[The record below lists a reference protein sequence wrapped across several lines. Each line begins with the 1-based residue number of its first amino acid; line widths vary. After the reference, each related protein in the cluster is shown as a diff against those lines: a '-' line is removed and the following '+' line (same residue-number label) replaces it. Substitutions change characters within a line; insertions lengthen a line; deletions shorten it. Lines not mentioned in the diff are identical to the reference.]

1 MKSKFRVW
9 LIALLG
15 MFVFGVAEVYASGS
29 AYSRARA
36 YLRSDAPSGS
46 GKVYVGQAA
55 TSSPSYNTSS
65 SSEKQGEKTTTT
77 YHFYAQAATGYK
89 FTGWYSKNANDEY
102 VAASNSTVSGTTY
115 TYTDAHYVVNVT
127 SGSNPSSGT
136 SYTDKDLYAGF
147 IKVVQ
152 MSFIRPED
160 GSFTITHN
168 GAAVADYASFTVDG
182 KVVLTATPDAGYK
195 LRGWYTTT
203 DGGVTKNYFA
213 FAEEIEPSLTSNV
226 TIGAEFVLDDGKAD
240 FWVKGTTTTYNDLN
254 AANTAAAATSAK
266 TIVLVNSGTLPAGTY
281 TISSGVTLLIPY
293 GSDYSKT
300 DQPNIV
306 HVTGIG
312 SAPALSVYKKLS
324 LAAGATI
331 NCSGKI
337 CVGGQMMSINGGNPT
352 SVVRGRAGVL
362 DLSRG
367 GLINLNSGSV
377 LYAWGFVQGQDIDQG
392 NNTSGMG
399 TIDAKSGSTVWE
411 VFQCGEWRG
420 GTASS
425 TIYSNRS
432 SWKFFPFQ
440 SYTVQNIEAPITY
453 RAGATGKCKWT
464 IFGDGKIYTVDFTL
478 IGSSNALFNMGSGAT
493 LNKRYDATTDRIC
506 YELNGT
512 NAVNALSL
520 SAMGETINSSE
531 YRLPIPA
538 NMQITVTGGT
548 TSISNQMVL
557 HAGAYVD
564 IRSGATLNINTNV
577 YIFDQTD
584 WDTYCMYKYYYRSYK
599 SLTKHFDRG
608 EGTSKA
614 TLEDATVIVDGNL
627 TFGGSGRLYATTN
640 GANIRGNNG
649 GRITFGTLPTQAT
662 IVMCKEL
669 KDNVSVSVSSANMHN
684 IDNSYT
690 KAIASTTFHNVN
702 GRWFAAADKDP
713 KADHTYK
720 FTYIKSGAVYGTGGT
735 NATVSTIY
743 RSGWIDVKADVCDNW
758 WDGLNDTYLYN
769 YTFNNAWHQYE
780 QTPTVIGE
788 GDEAATIY
796 SGTDGKLYAKSE
808 CTWEEYSG
816 ADENCLQTIGGVK
829 KAFVNGAF
837 VALIKNTE
845 DEAYHNSSN
854 ATEYYICFKDICE
867 WHAATKV
874 AGANKAYTVTATSQ
888 KYIWYNGAWMAA
900 TQESPYFYTR
910 SESGEKTY
918 YEYVG
923 SEWTEANVVAEST
936 RNGAMTRYFNLPD
949 AFTDAND
956 NTKPG
961 ESTTIKIMKNVTI
974 TSALTYRPVDAKGG
988 TCTIDLN
995 GFTLSGSIDNMITIN
1010 HDKAVLVVLDQS
1022 PEETGKI
1029 SISYSANNT
1038 RRRAVYVQNGRLM
1051 LNSGT
1056 IQATNS
1062 QAYVDAIY
1070 VNANELCDING
1081 GQVKATATS
1090 GAYGIH
1096 TAGGT
1101 ARCTIKGGTVTATSP
1116 ASKGVYSEG
1125 GEIRMS
1131 AGTVNAT
1138 TTGTEAM
1145 GLATTNTATSLI
1157 TLTGGTINATAASTA
1172 VGVQVGASGGTNG
1185 TATISGGTVSAKT
1198 TGATARALRSYATTT
1213 VNGGTFIATAATSDA
1228 RGITVGS
1235 GVMRINAGVLVNDTA
1250 NTQAYAVYTAGG
1262 KTWVNGGQFRS
1273 ATKNT
1278 TSAYGFYANAGTDTI
1293 NGGDFF
1299 VTSKTT
1305 DAYGIFVPS
1314 TTPTVRLNGGKF
1326 MVKTSN
1332 GSAAGAI
1339 NNTAA
1344 STNLV
1349 LAAGYFNVAPAGSY
1363 VLAGKEVKDL
1373 DATVEASLIS
1383 AGYTKKIAGT
1393 EYTVT
1398 FRTYN
1403 ATASKWVVTTIKVES
1418 GKVPVYPDGTP
1429 IDYASVTSTGTFSHW
1444 RDITDPDNKV
1454 DYKDGLPAVGAADV
1468 TYQARYTTLYAQ
1480 VTWGGNDSIFT
1491 NPKKAWNFAITKQQA
1506 TIKILSNYGTEAAGG
1521 TMTQLLFNPTNA
1533 NSIITFDLN
1542 GHSWVMGSHET
1553 VSENK
1558 DVFLNVSP
1566 SKANCKLIVTDN
1578 SASGNGY
1585 LMNKQAY
1592 SANLLCANV
1601 TAGELLLQGGGLKVN
1616 NTHATCNAV
1625 GVQANGGVFNMV
1637 GGLVES
1643 KKEADAVTG
1652 GMASGVYAY
1661 SATNISGGTIRATN
1675 AKSSA
1680 AGVYVFKNTFTT
1692 TLSDD
1697 VHVIT
1702 NGSQSYAVYG
1712 YGTVEVSGGT
1722 YDVTAEKVSPATWST
1737 ARGVYMCQNSSTYFG
1752 KATIKGN
1759 PVFNVTGVSGAA
1771 YGVYSYNHAD
1781 VESVVEGGTFNVTTT
1796 GAGSS
1801 IGVTAHDQ
1809 ATTTVKGGTFNVS
1822 IPNDAYE
1829 QCFGAYAQ
1837 TNGIV
1842 NVEGGTF
1849 TVSPTH
1855 VAGNNDCARISGG
1868 DDTQLN
1874 ISGGTFTSTNCA
1886 YGVRCFNG
1894 TTRITGNPVFTARN
1908 GIDVATWAN
1917 LSGNHTATV
1926 IVDGGTFI
1934 ATTGSAIRSNKHERV
1949 VSEVAYNVY
1958 GDMTVWDGKFYSGSN
1973 QPIDASS
1980 GTSYLKIRGGYYSTY
1995 TSSNVSNLNKYVVS
2009 PSTTEA
2015 YATTI
2020 DGKAYT
2026 YRVNTKY
2033 NVTWSVNG
2041 NTTVQEYNRNETPNY
2056 GSTPTISDGNTYEFL
2071 GWNTAVDG
2079 SGDTIASVTTDVT
2092 YYAVFRKWE
2101 AEVIEGEAETGTKFE
2116 HFADAWNLAKN
2127 MPVAK
2132 IKMLSNVTTTAQ
2144 IILNPDSVSGSR
2156 PLTLDL
2162 NNHTLEYT
2170 GSATSFIS
2178 VNKNGVK
2185 LVIDD
2190 QSVSKTGQI
2199 KHVKTSSSSVYN
2211 VMIEKGEL
2219 ELTGG
2224 ATIYT
2229 KNNKDDDS
2237 WHPAIGVYTA
2247 GTTNAVFTMTG
2258 GTIDTYSKKNA
2269 YAIYNYGVSDLRG
2282 GQVKATDDSRGEA
2295 GGIRAL
2301 KNTVNI
2307 SDNVVFTINSEHRA
2321 FAVNAEGQAI
2331 ASSATQYKA
2340 TVTIDGGTFNVYG
2353 KTTAEGLYVN
2363 ASVSTTDSITFYS
2376 YGGDA
2381 TVNGGTFNVRGEN
2394 GQIFGVHNYRV
2405 AIVGKGTPHSILKEA
2420 KGTALI
2426 KGGTFNVESAKDG
2439 SGNYTG
2445 TGNIE
2450 GVRNY
2455 GNTTISGG
2463 TINVKSKQN
2472 TMGLRAWFGKLVVE
2486 GNPIINVTGENV
2498 TRGIIV
2504 ADYAVASWC
2513 GLNNKAE
2520 VLVSGGTFNV
2530 KSTANTNA
2538 IGIYACGCTVE
2549 STYAVSADVIVN
2561 GGEFIVNSTSGGTAT
2576 YTNAVAVA
2584 GTQTRDNRLTI
2595 NGGKF
2600 KMLKS
2605 DLTSAGYNTG
2615 GTTSTSQVVLNGGYY
2630 NREHSLTTFKAPE
2643 TQKTDITSAAIDPEY
2658 NNGYRYKLSTEYD
2671 ITWNGG
2677 SSYTKTTKVMSGQI
2691 PTNTELVD
2699 KCFIRNDSAFYFTGW
2714 SPTPTYVTGETTYE
2728 AVGDYYEAEVKIG
2741 SGAWT
2746 RYTDFL
2752 EAWDVV
2758 QANANCSIRL
2768 LSNFTLADKILY
2780 KPTVAN
2786 ARTVFDLNNFTM
2798 TIGGTSTSGIDF
2810 NKADA
2815 VLTITD
2821 GSSAKGGKISMTRNT
2836 TSSTY
2841 TIYIYNGELKMAGG
2855 KIYVQNNQDKVNS
2868 SSWWPAIAVYV
2879 STGANAK
2886 LTMTG
2891 GTVESQA
2898 AYLAYTLYNYGTT
2911 NISGG
2916 TVRANATAT
2925 GNSLGIYAV
2934 NGTATISGGT
2944 FNITASSTAVAATAT
2959 GFINN
2964 TGSVCNNGTL
2974 NITGGTF
2981 NVSATNQ
2988 SAWALSTNGTG
2999 KTISGTVYKAHGVI
3013 NVSGGTFNVSCPAA
3027 TATQVFAVQ
3036 CNGWRLFD
3044 EATPHAMLAE
3054 ELSEVNISSGTF
3066 TVDTRNSGAWLDNG
3080 GNVDLL
3086 RCWGSLNV
3094 SGGTFTIYQY
3104 KTPNAI
3110 QVYRGK
3116 ATVSGNPVFNVYSH
3130 TSNARGITAAGWTH
3144 NDYCDKDATKNLAE
3158 AEINGGTFKIITE
3171 GQNTE
3176 GFLASGTTSDG
3187 GYAMNGK
3194 ITVNGGT
3201 FLTICPNLDK
3211 HYPIMLS
3218 SAADRAGTYGTATSE
3233 IYVNGGRFKS
3243 RKGTEADNTSTGA
3256 VNAHNATG
3264 KIWLAGGYYETN
3276 VQLSARVADTCL
3288 VTTLTSA
3295 DMDPEYANGYRYR
3308 IDVDYQAKV
3317 TVGAVERKFALFR
3330 DAFDYAKT
3338 QNNATITLLRNIN
3351 YEGLNFMYNPSS
3363 VRSCTLDLN
3372 GFTFKGAVSGHG
3384 DYNDDRLLI
3393 INKAGATF
3401 TIKDSSVGKTGKWS
3415 HEKAGAT
3422 FPVIVYRG
3430 QFILQSGT
3438 VHGKNTSGGSV
3449 QAIRSENYP
3458 EALVSIIGGKAH
3470 AETAGA
3476 AYGMSTY
3483 NKATISGGE
3492 IIAESSAG
3500 EAFGVYT
3507 NAAED
3512 TTVISGGRIYAAGTN
3527 GYGVRSA
3534 SITTISGGKILSESI
3549 NTTGVAY
3556 GVSVAASTT
3565 TITGVDS
3572 IYAHATKN
3580 AYGVYSAGT
3589 GVATINGGKIISRN
3603 GDSNGASITTYA
3615 INGGTINT
3623 NNGTFYAQRDGA
3635 GTSNI
3640 QTTRTG
3646 NNATMNITGG
3656 TFHAEGYQ
3664 AVNARG
3670 GTTNISGGTFYGATG
3685 ICAMDWADAAT
3696 IAANVTVTGGTFDCT
3711 GVCLNVRSNNSN
3723 NSGRNGHS
3731 DVIIRGGKFKT
3742 TGSTIAQLVQVD
3754 GTDPSTLTIIGGYFN
3769 EKSSTTHRDQIAGF
3783 VADTCKI
3790 TDITS
3795 ADIDPEYSNG
3805 YRYRVDVDY
3814 RVKVTH
3820 GVVEKKFVT
3829 LNQAFEYAKTVA
3841 NPTIT
3846 LIGNANF
3853 TGPYSF
3859 NPTVANWRGTL
3870 DLNNFTITSL
3880 QSASFADRYFT
3891 LNRSDIKLTVT
3902 DKSVAKGG
3910 VWNMVGAGV
3919 GYNYT
3924 IGIVVG
3930 LGELELAGGK
3940 IYVENNN
3947 AAQSVTGINTWCS
3960 TINKAFYTQTGGTL
3974 EAKSAKSATAL
3985 TIYGATTISGGEV
3998 KATTTSGATARAFTL
4013 GAHDGIIGALTIS
4026 GNPTITVNTAT
4037 SDAHGIYSNIN
4048 GATATVSGGT
4058 FNITSG
4064 TTNAFGVYLQ
4074 TNPST
4079 ITISGGTFN
4088 ITTSGSGCRGLY
4100 LESGNG
4106 TINVSGGT
4114 FNVTTATSGSES
4126 WYNIEGMR
4134 ITYGTG
4140 TINCTG
4146 GTFNI
4151 TNHSKTTS
4159 AVGARTFAGT
4169 VNLSGTVEMNA
4180 TQCFRISDTYISE
4193 VTAYVNISGGTFNSV
4208 SSVIYAKNTEG
4219 TDGNA
4224 GKFTSSD
4231 FTVTGGQF
4239 KTTGANHIDGVTP
4252 TSALHLQGGYFNERS
4267 GTNSRNNLAT
4277 YVSAPY
4283 EVMNLDTDDAEYIA
4297 GYRYTVANA
4306 PVAKVKVGSSVT
4318 YHPTVASAFTAANAA
4333 TSASTITM
4341 LKDATATSYLH
4352 YTGSQNCTLDLNGHT
4367 ISYDGTTTEHR
4378 LLRINHADITFT
4390 VTDNSVG
4397 KEGKLLFN
4405 TSKAAASY
4413 GVVVIAGN
4421 FQLDAGTIEMHASG
4435 GTAEGVT
4442 PYNSGTSV
4450 TINGGKVYVVT
4461 TNSQPGYGAYSKKG
4475 TTTINGGTIQV
4486 EAAGAGYGIYYS
4498 AGITTVTD
4506 GKFNIS
4512 GSTAYATNL
4521 SSANANM
4528 IIQGG
4533 WYTTNNRLA
4542 TGVAAPYQVLNLA
4555 GQSPYLYEVAEAYT
4569 LTWTTDGDAL
4579 TGTYTSGLTK
4589 PGTTITA
4596 PNTPTKTGY
4605 TFAAWTPAVA
4615 ATMPAANTTYTAQW
4629 AVASVTTNDVTTP
4642 YATMTDAWIAVNSAT
4657 AASTLTMLQDISIS
4671 GPLQYTNTQNCTLD
4685 LNGHTITSTTNVK
4698 RPLHIFA
4705 SCTFTI
4711 TDGSAGKSGKL
4722 SMTTTY
4728 SSDII
4733 FGACAE
4739 KGNLVLEAG
4748 TIEVIS
4754 GSQNTCG
4761 VTVFTPNSFTMNGGT
4776 IHVVTSNSKEGRG
4789 LYFNGSVTIND
4800 GTIHVEA
4807 AGDGYAMKPESGGAI
4822 TINGGKFNI
4831 NGATANINH
4840 IDSKSGGITIHGGWY
4855 NTNNRLNDF
4864 VTTPY
4869 HVFDLTGESP
4879 YRYEVAEGYTLT
4891 WATDGGSITTPGT
4904 PAGIVKSGA
4913 TLTAPTVTKTGYTF
4927 AAWTPAV
4934 ATMPAANT
4942 TYTATWTP
4950 NTNTAYTVKHYKQ
4963 NLAGDGYD
4971 LADTDNLTGTTG
4983 AIVTPAVKSYTGFTA
4998 PSTQTVT
5005 ILADGSLVVTYNYTR
5020 NSYTLTWALDGGAI
5034 VTPGTAAGFVKY
5046 GASLTAPTVTKA
5058 GYVFNAWSPS
5068 VPATMPAANTTYTA
5082 TWTEAVASVHVGAG
5096 AKSYFTTLAAALDDA
5111 KTKDNA
5117 EITILKDIDGIAS
5130 AITYDPES
5138 KYTCTLN
5145 LNNHTIAGT
5154 VTKLLTVNT
5163 TGKLIIDDSSA
5174 EKNGTISMITSANER
5189 VYALLITKGEV
5200 ELKAGKIYS
5209 KNNLVYSSSYKN
5221 TAASAIGLASG
5232 SKFTMDEGIVESE
5245 CSRNSYAIYTSKST
5259 STKITI
5265 NGGLVKGHTNSSKTA
5280 GGIYNYTTGLTVNG
5294 GTIIGHAWTNTS
5306 YGIYLYGG
5314 SATINGGRIEA
5325 TNDTINSNG
5334 TTTAIGINVA
5344 YVSNTYKGV
5353 LTIPETSTVEV
5364 CAKAQTN
5371 TAYAVNV
5378 GASSTGSVIA
5388 GGTFSAID
5396 KTSYTARG
5404 ISSEG
5409 DITIS
5414 GGTFNVHTA
5423 SSSSTVTRNPC
5434 GIYSARGTVTVNG
5447 NPTFNVTSSR
5457 AYGAFAY
5464 GTIGAKGIEST
5475 KFSGTIEING
5485 GTFNVTSTAT
5495 TAYGAYAELASL
5507 KLTQKTEV
5515 AGDTIFG
5522 QHYMPGI
5529 IRITGGTFNVTATT
5543 NTAYGVVVGA
5553 AKTESGFEGA
5563 ATRIPSGTIT
5573 GGKFK
5578 VVSTGDATKAYAV
5591 NTSASN
5597 TALDIRGGWY
5607 NISTNLDKY
5616 TAPTKDCKYYV
5627 QPLAD
5632 ATYKWQVSE
5641 VANTGF
5647 YADIVDVDNTNSKL
5661 ILNVTSW
5668 AVNGW
5673 PYTINGTAY
5682 EKTAREADRT
5692 LKIPYIGEPGDN
5704 FAIKVQKSDETTIS
5718 HRTYIVPKEVTSNAN
5733 LAQNRDRNTY
5743 VNDGATLTVTANVT
5757 TRNIYVA
5764 PDAKLVINSTKTLT
5778 ADTIFL
5784 RTTAAEAAQL
5794 ENNGTIAGTTKV
5806 VYTRIIK
5813 DKDFHLFGLPLPCP
5827 ISSVCLSDGLSP
5839 AYGTGWLLRSY
5850 DEARRAEI
5858 GADDNNW
5865 VSLAAG
5871 STIAGGA
5878 GYEMFSASNYYRE
5891 FYFPVDL
5898 DDLTNQVPVTYHL
5911 DAAGAQN
5918 AGWNALVS
5926 PFTHTYTNDPAPEN
5940 LVVNWYMD
5948 GYGYYEQEIPSV
5960 IPPAKPFAFQAT
5972 KNGYLSFEGTSIVA
5986 KMPRRAAEEEVQ
5998 IQWINLDITDADGIG
6013 DQTSVYSHPTRYE
6026 AAYQTGIDV
6035 AKQSL
6040 TAARAIIYSSH
6051 AYGEMAFAGV
6061 ADSLLEQGVALT
6073 VYSPKPQELTVSM
6086 RDNRWL
6092 DRLAEVW
6099 LIDVET
6105 GTQTDL
6111 LDSDYTF
6118 EAKEGT
6124 TAGRLFLM
6132 GRFKAPRIPTDIE
6145 NAQSDKEQ
6153 GTKVRKYIYQDKM
6166 YIVIDGRVY
6175 DATGRTVMNK

>member
-1 MKSKFRVW
+1 MENYSLKRNFQWV
-9 LIALLG
+9 LVLLTVL
-15 MFVFGVAEVYASGS
+15 VFGVTEAYAGGS

-55 TSSPSYNTSS
+55 TSSPNYQTSS

-77 YHFYAQAATGYK
+77 YHFYAQSATGYK

-102 VAASNSTVSGTTY
+102 VTAANSTVSGTTY
-115 TYTDAHYVVNVT
+115 KYTDTHYVVNVT

-152 MSFIRPED
+152 LSFIRPED
-160 GSFTITHN
+160 GSFTIMHN
-168 GAAVADYASFTVDG
+168 GAEVADYASFTVDG

-300 DQPNIV
+300 TEPNIV
-306 HVTGIG
+306 HVTSIS

-331 NCSGKI
+331 NCSGRI
-337 CVGGQMMSINGGNPT
+337 TVGGQVMSINGGNPT

-453 RAGATGKCKWT
+453 RLGATGKCKWT
-464 IFGDGKIYTVDFTL
+464 IFGDGQIYTVDFTL
-478 IGSSNALFNMGSGAT
+478 IGTSSALFNMSTGAT

-520 SAMGETINSSE
+520 SAMGQTINSSD

-557 HAGAYVD
+557 HSGAYVD

-599 SLTKHFDRG
+599 SLTKHYDRG

-627 TFGGSGRLYATTN
+627 TFGSSGRLYATTN

-649 GRITFGTLPTQAT
+649 GRITFGTLPTQTT

-669 KDNVSVSVSSANMHN
+669 KDAVNVNVSSANMHN
-684 IDNSYT
+684 IDGSYT
-690 KAIASTTFHNVN
+690 KSIASTTFHNVN

-735 NATVSTIY
+735 NATVNTLY
-743 RSGWIDVKADVCDNW
+743 RSGWIDVKADVCDDW
-758 WDGLNDTYLYN
+758 WQGLNDTYLYN

-796 SGTDGKLYAKSE
+796 SGTDGKLYAKTE

-816 ADENCLQTIGGVK
+816 ADEECLQTLGGVK
-829 KAFVNGAF
+829 KAFVNGSF
-837 VALIKNTE
+837 VALTKNTE
-845 DEAYHNSSN
+845 DEAYHNTAN

-888 KYIWYNGAWMAA
+888 KYIWYNGAWLAA

-936 RNGAMTRYFNLPD
+936 RNGAMTRYFNLSD

-1022 PEETGKI
+1022 PEESGKI

-1062 QAYVDAIY
+1062 QAYADAIY

-1101 ARCTIKGGTVTATSP
+1101 ARVTIKGGTITATSP

-1157 TLTGGTINATAASTA
+1157 TLTGGTVNASAASTA
-1172 VGVQVGASGGTNG
+1172 IGVQVGASGGTNG

-1235 GVMRINAGVLVNDTA
+1235 GETRINDGVLVNDTA

-1273 ATKNT
+1273 ATKST
-1278 TSAYGFYANAGTDTI
+1278 TAAYGFYANAGTDTI

-1373 DATVEASLIS
+1373 DAVVEADLIS

-1398 FRTYN
+1398 WYTYN
-1403 ATASKWVVTTIKVES
+1403 GKTVLKTEKVES
-1418 GKVPVYPDGTP
+1418 GKVPVWSGTLPD
-1429 IDYASVTSTGTFSHW
+1429 ISTSTTTLDFNGWSTEKKNGGTTY
-1444 RDITDPDNKV
+1444 DI
-1454 DYKDGLPAVGAADV
+1454 GAALPAIVDANVSYYMRGKTIYAEVIANG
-1468 TYQARYTTLYAQ
+1468 TTTRYTNISGSSGPWAAAMKY
-1480 VTWGGNDSIFT
+1480 T
-1491 NPKKAWNFAITKQQA
+1491 NA
-1506 TIKILSNYGTEAAGG
+1506 TIRILSNYGTEADGG
-1521 TMTQLLFNPTNA
+1521 KCKQLLFDPTNA

-1542 GHSWVMGSHET
+1542 GHSWVMGSNAT
-1553 VSENK
+1553 ASENK

-1585 LMNKQAY
+1585 LMNKQART
-1592 SANLLCANV
+1592 SNLICAYV
-1601 TAGELLLQGGGLKVN
+1601 GAGELLLQGGALKVN
-1616 NTHATCNAV
+1616 NTSATNNAV
-1625 GVQANGGVFNMV
+1625 GVQTSGTGVFNMT

-1643 KKEADAVTG
+1643 KKEDDAVTG
-1652 GMASGVYAY
+1652 GTASGVYAY
-1661 SATNISGGTIRATN
+1661 SATNLSGGTIRATHTK
-1675 AKSSA
+1675 AQA
-1680 AGVYVFKNTFTT
+1680 IGVHMMRNSFTT

-1702 NGSQSYAVYG
+1702 NGSQSYGVYG

-1722 YDVTAEKVSPATWST
+1722 YDVTAEKVSPATWTT
-1737 ARGVYMCQNSSTYFG
+1737 ARGVYMNQNSSTYFG

-1759 PVFNVTGVSGAA
+1759 PVFNVTGVTGAA
-1771 YGVYSYNHAD
+1771 YGVFSYNHAN
-1781 VESVVEGGTFNVTTT
+1781 VESVVEGGTFNISTTN
-1796 GAGSS
+1796 AGTSV
-1801 IGVTAHDQ
+1801 GVTAQDQ

-1822 IPNDAYE
+1822 IPNASYE
-1829 QCFGAYAQ
+1829 QCFGVQ
-1837 TNGIV
+1837 TQAGGIV

-1849 TVSPTH
+1849 TVSPAK
-1855 VAGNNDCARISGG
+1855 VGGNNDCVRCTG
-1868 DDTQLN
+1868 DDNSQVN

-1886 YGVRCFNG
+1886 YGVRCMNG
-1894 TTRITGNPVFTARN
+1894 TTRISGNPVFSARS

-1917 LSGNHTATV
+1917 LTGDHTATA

-1934 ATTGSAIRSNKHERV
+1934 ATTGYAINSYKNERV
-1949 VSEVAYNVY
+1949 KDEVAYNVY
-1958 GDMTVWDGKFYSGSN
+1958 GDLTIWDGKFFSSSN
-1973 QPIDASS
+1973 QPVNT
-1980 GTSYLKIRGGYYSTY
+1980 TSKTDYLKIRGGYYSTY
-1995 TSSNVSNLNKYVVS
+1995 TSSNIKNLNTYVVS
-2009 PSTTEA
+2009 PSEA
-2015 YATTI
+2015 VPHDTTI
-2020 DGKAYT
+2020 GGRDYT
-2026 YRVNTKY
+2026 YRVNCKY
-2033 NVTWSVNG
+2033 NVTWSVGG
-2041 NTTVQEYNRNETPNY
+2041 NTTVQEYNRNEMPNY
-2056 GSTPTISDGNTYEFL
+2056 GSTPTIADGNTREFL

-2079 SGDTIASVTTDVT
+2079 SGDTIAPVTTDVT
-2092 YYAVFRKWE
+2092 YYAVFRVWE
-2101 AEVIEGEAETGTKFE
+2101 AEVIEGESESGTRFE

-2162 NNHTLEYT
+2162 NNHTLEYS

-2269 YAIYNYGVSDLRG
+2269 YSVYNYGVSNIRG

-2321 FAVNAEGQAI
+2321 FAVTAEGQAI
-2331 ASSATQYKA
+2331 ASSATQYNA
-2340 TVTIDGGTFNVYG
+2340 AVTIDGGTFNVYG

-2363 ASVSTTDSITFYS
+2363 AAVSTTDSITFYS

-2381 TVNGGTFNVRGEN
+2381 TVNGGTFNVHGEN
-2394 GQIFGVHNYRV
+2394 GQIFGVHNYRAV
-2405 AIVGKGTPHSILKEA
+2405 ILGKETPHNILKEA
-2420 KGTALI
+2420 HGTALI
-2426 KGGTFNVESAKDG
+2426 KGGTFTVESAKDG

-2486 GNPIINVTGENV
+2486 GNPTINVTGENV

-2504 ADYAVASWC
+2504 ADYAAASWC

-2520 VLVSGGTFNV
+2520 VVVSGGTFNV

-2615 GTTSTSQVVLNGGYY
+2615 GTSSTSQVVLNGGYY

-2643 TQKTDITSAAIDPEY
+2643 TQKTDITSAAIDPEF

-2714 SPTPTYVTGETTYE
+2714 SPTPTYVIGETTYE

-2821 GSSAKGGKISMTRNT
+2821 GSSAKGGKISMTRT
-2836 TSSTY
+2836 STSSIY
-2841 TIYIYNGELKMAGG
+2841 TVYIYNGELKMAGG

-2879 STGANAK
+2879 STGTNAK

-2898 AYLAYTLYNYGTT
+2898 AYLAYALYNYGTT

-2959 GFINN
+2959 GHINN

-2981 NVSATNQ
+2981 NVSATTQ

-3054 ELSEVNISSGTF
+3054 ELSEVNISGGTF
-3066 TVDTRNSGAWLDNG
+3066 TVDTRNSGVWLDNG

-3130 TSNARGITAAGWTH
+3130 TANARGITAAGWTH

-3171 GQNTE
+3171 GNNTE
-3176 GFLASGTTSDG
+3176 GIYAYGTTSAG
-3187 GYAMNGK
+3187 GYAMNAK

-3201 FLTICPNLDK
+3201 FLTICPNVSNK
-3211 HYPIMLS
+3211 YPIMLS
-3218 SAADRAGTYGTATSE
+3218 SIEDKVGTYGTATSE

-3256 VNAHNATG
+3256 VNAHNAAG
-3264 KIWLAGGYYETN
+3264 KIWLTGGYYETN
-3276 VQLSARVADTCL
+3276 AQLTARKADTCDI
-3288 VTTLTSA
+3288 VNITSA
-3295 DMDPEYANGYRYR
+3295 EIDPEYNNGYRYR
-3308 IDVDYQAKV
+3308 IDIHYVAQV
-3317 TVGAVERKFALFR
+3317 TATGIDRKFATLKG
-3330 DAFDYAKT
+3330 ALDYARTVNNSTVTILNDCNFETDGQYGYALGTIGKT
-3338 QNNATITLLRNIN
+3338 MTIDLNNHTVNATNSVTSYDRVFGVTGQITVTDNSDAKGGKLNLTKNHNGTFLGIVFNDASQLTLANGTIYVENEMASKSATAINIWGTTGIFRQTGGTLQVKATSGLAEGIHMRGTAEISGGNVTITSVGNNARAFAQDADAANSKYSSLTVSGTPTIT
-3351 YEGLNFMYNPSS
+3351 
-3363 VRSCTLDLN
+3363 
-3372 GFTFKGAVSGHG
+3372 VSG
-3384 DYNDDRLLI
+3384 
-3393 INKAGATF
+3393 AGEV
-3401 TIKDSSVGKTGKWS
+3401 SG
-3415 HEKAGAT
+3415 
-3422 FPVIVYRG
+3422 VYSN
-3430 QFILQSGT
+3430 IA
-3438 VHGKNTSGGSV
+3438 NTS
-3449 QAIRSENYP
+3449 
-3458 EALVSIIGGKAH
+3458 
-3470 AETAGA
+3470 
-3476 AYGMSTY
+3476 
-3483 NKATISGGE
+3483 ATISGGTWN
-3492 IIAESSAG
+3492 ISSTSSGAH
-3500 EAFGVYT
+3500 GVRLSKT
-3507 NAAED
+3507 NA
-3512 TTVISGGRIYAAGTN
+3512 
-3527 GYGVRSA
+3527 SA
-3534 SITTISGGKILSESI
+3534 T
-3549 NTTGVAY
+3549 
-3556 GVSVAASTT
+3556 
-3565 TITGVDS
+3565 
-3572 IYAHATKN
+3572 
-3580 AYGVYSAGT
+3580 
-3589 GVATINGGKIISRN
+3589 
-3603 GDSNGASITTYA
+3603 
-3615 INGGTINT
+3615 
-3623 NNGTFYAQRDGA
+3623 
-3635 GTSNI
+3635 
-3640 QTTRTG
+3640 
-3646 NNATMNITGG
+3646 
-3656 TFHAEGYQ
+3656 
-3664 AVNARG
+3664 
-3670 GTTNISGGTFYGATG
+3670 ISGGTFNVTTTTTSAYGVYVSSSGSA
-3685 ICAMDWADAAT
+3685 
-3696 IAANVTVTGGTFDCT
+3696 TVTGGTFNATATTTNAYGIYVSNGASGTVSGGTFTSRT
-3711 GVCLNVRSNNSN
+3711 GANKNECFGAFATGTGTTLDITGGTFDVNSADNAGGNINVVRVQPGATVTISGGTFRSAATGGNALVSFGGVTTVSGTALFEAQTGAYVGSWYQGDGSSNVTATVNLNGGTFNVTGIAINATWNTMYKDGVYLSSPFINSIVN
-3723 NSGRNGHS
+3723 VNGGRY
-3731 DVIIRGGKFKT
+3731 KT
-3742 TGSTIAQLVQVD
+3742 TGGTIVQKKAD
-3754 GTDPSTLTIIGGYFN
+3754 GADGGTAVLNITGGYFN
-3769 EKSSTTHRDQIAGF
+3769 EKSSTTHRDQIANF
-3783 VADTCKI
+3783 VSDPYEIVDLDT
-3790 TDITS
+3790 D
-3795 ADIDPEYSNG
+3795 DPEYTEG
-3805 YRYRVDVDY
+3805 YQYAVANAPT
-3814 RVKVTH
+3814 VKVKVGT
-3820 GVVEKKFVT
+3820 KTTYYST
-3829 LNQAFEYAKTVA
+3829 LNTAFEYAKTRS

-3846 LIGNANF
+3846 LIKDANY
-3853 TGPYSF
+3853 TGPYTLE
-3859 NPTVANWRGTL
+3859 PTVANWRGTL

-3891 LNRSDIKLTVT
+3891 LNRSDMKLTVT
-3902 DKSVAKGG
+3902 DNSGAKGG

-3919 GYNYT
+3919 GYTYT

-3947 AAQSVTGINTWCS
+3947 ASQSVTGINTWCS
-3960 TINKAFYTQTGGTL
+3960 TINKAFYTQTGGIL

-4013 GAHDGIIGALTIS
+4013 GVHDGIIGALTIS
-4026 GNPTITVNTAT
+4026 GNPTIAVNTAT
-4037 SDAHGIYSNIN
+4037 SDAHGIYSSIN

-4088 ITTSGSGCRGLY
+4088 ITTSGSGCRGMY

-4151 TNHSKTTS
+4151 TNHSQATS

-4180 TQCFRISDTYISE
+4180 RQCFRISDTYISE

-4219 TDGNA
+4219 TGGNA
-4224 GKFTSSD
+4224 GKYTSSD
-4231 FTVTGGQF
+4231 FTITGGKF
-4239 KTTGANHIDGVTP
+4239 KTTGANHIDAATP
-4252 TSALHLQGGYFNERS
+4252 TSVLHLQSGYFNERS
-4267 GTNSRNNLAT
+4267 GTNSRNNLLT
-4277 YVSAPY
+4277 YVSDPY
-4283 EVMNLDTDDAEYIA
+4283 EVIDLDTDDAEYIA

-4333 TSASTITM
+4333 TSASTVTM
-4341 LKDATATSYLH
+4341 LKDATVTTYINF
-4352 YTGSQNCTLDLNGHT
+4352 TGSQNCTLDLNGHI
-4367 ISYDGTTTEHR
+4367 ISYASTTTNNR
-4378 LLRINHADITFT
+4378 LLRIEKDDITFT
-4390 VTDNSVG
+4390 VTDLTED
-4397 KEGKLLFN
+4397 KLGKLLLN
-4405 TSKAAASY
+4405 TSSTSTSY
-4413 GVVVIAGN
+4413 GVVVIKGN
-4421 FQLDAGTIEMHASG
+4421 FQLDAGTVEIHASG
-4435 GTAEGVT
+4435 ATAEGVSA
-4442 PYNSGTSV
+4442 YNTGTSV

-4461 TNSQPGYGAYSKKG
+4461 TDSKKGYGVYSKG
-4475 TTTINGGTIQV
+4475 TTTISRGTIQV
-4486 EAAGAGYGIYYS
+4486 EASGAGCGIYRS
-4498 AGITTVTD
+4498 DGTVTVTD
-4506 GKFNIS
+4506 GKFNVS
-4512 GSTAYATNL
+4512 GSSAYATNL
-4521 SSANANM
+4521 SAADASM

-4533 WYTTNNRLA
+4533 WYNTNTYLKPN
-4542 TGVAAPYQVLNLA
+4542 APYQVLSLA
-4555 GQSPYLYEVAEAYT
+4555 GQSPYVYEVAEAYT
-4569 LTWTTDGDAL
+4569 LTWTTDGNPL
-4579 TGTYTSGLTK
+4579 TGSYTSGLTK
-4589 PGTTITA
+4589 PGTTITT

-4605 TFAAWTPAVA
+4605 TFSAWTPAVA
-4615 ATMPAANTTYTAQW
+4615 ATMPAANTEYTATW
-4629 AVASVTTNDVTTP
+4629 TRDNYTISYDLAGGSVASPN
-4642 YATMTDAWIAVNSAT
+4642 
-4657 AASTLTMLQDISIS
+4657 LTS
-4671 GPLQYTNTQNCTLD
+4671 Y
-4685 LNGHTITSTTNVK
+4685 NV
-4698 RPLHIFA
+4698 
-4705 SCTFTI
+4705 
-4711 TDGSAGKSGKL
+4711 
-4722 SMTTTY
+4722 
-4728 SSDII
+4728 
-4733 FGACAE
+4733 
-4739 KGNLVLEAG
+4739 
-4748 TIEVIS
+4748 
-4754 GSQNTCG
+4754 
-4761 VTVFTPNSFTMNGGT
+4761 
-4776 IHVVTSNSKEGRG
+4776 
-4789 LYFNGSVTIND
+4789 
-4800 GTIHVEA
+4800 
-4807 AGDGYAMKPESGGAI
+4807 ESGAI
-4822 TINGGKFNI
+4822 TLNNPTKTNYVFAGWTGT
-4831 NGATANINH
+4831 GLAEPTTTV
-4840 IDSKSGGITIHGGWY
+4840 TI
-4855 NTNNRLNDF
+4855 
-4864 VTTPY
+4864 
-4869 HVFDLTGESP
+4869 
-4879 YRYEVAEGYTLT
+4879 
-4891 WATDGGSITTPGT
+4891 
-4904 PAGIVKSGA
+4904 PAGS
-4913 TLTAPTVTKTGYTF
+4913 TG
-4927 AAWTPAV
+4927 
-4934 ATMPAANT
+4934 NRS
-4942 TYTATWTP
+4942 YTATWTP
-4950 NTNTAYTVKHYKQ
+4950 
-4963 NLAGDGYD
+4963 
-4971 LADTDNLTGTTG
+4971 
-4983 AIVTPAVKSYTGFTA
+4983 
-4998 PSTQTVT
+4998 
-5005 ILADGSLVVTYNYTR
+5005 
-5020 NSYTLTWALDGGAI
+5020 
-5034 VTPGTAAGFVKY
+5034 
-5046 GASLTAPTVTKA
+5046 
-5058 GYVFNAWSPS
+5058 
-5068 VPATMPAANTTYTA
+5068 
-5082 TWTEAVASVHVGAG
+5082 AVASVQKGA
-5096 AKSYFTTLAAALDDA
+5096 ASPTYHTTLADAFATASSTAKNATVTITVLQNISGITEQINYAPTNVCTTTLDLNGY
-5111 KTKDNA
+5111 KVEGSVTSENA
-5117 EITILKDIDGIAS
+5117 RLISFGKQGAVLEITDGRTGGELHNEAEFNSTLLCVYVNYGHLKISG
-5130 AITYDPES
+5130 
-5138 KYTCTLN
+5138 
-5145 LNNHTIAGT
+5145 
-5154 VTKLLTVNT
+5154 
-5163 TGKLIIDDSSA
+5163 
-5174 EKNGTISMITSANER
+5174 GTISVKNTSTGGSQYAYAVQTRSNASTSNVQLTMTGGTVKAEGTYR
-5189 VYALLITKGEV
+5189 VYAL
-5200 ELKAGKIYS
+5200 YPQC
-5209 KNNLVYSSSYKN
+5209 
-5221 TAASAIGLASG
+5221 
-5232 SKFTMDEGIVESE
+5232 ESNI
-5245 CSRNSYAIYTSKST
+5245 S
-5259 STKITI
+5259 
-5265 NGGLVKGHTNSSKTA
+5265 
-5280 GGIYNYTTGLTVNG
+5280 
-5294 GTIIGHAWTNTS
+5294 
-5306 YGIYLYGG
+5306 
-5314 SATINGGRIEA
+5314 GGRIEA
-5325 TNDTINSNG
+5325 NATGTGYAVGIFANPKSGSTATIGGSVEVSVESGKDYAEAIRAYGTVDVQGGTFDATSVATYAYGIRTYTG
-5334 TTTAIGINVA
+5334 TTTVTNNPSFTIRAKQYAIGVQA
-5344 YVSNTYKGV
+5344 GERPS
-5353 LTIPETSTVEV
+5353 TSGGLY
-5364 CAKAQTN
+5364 N
-5371 TAYAVNV
+5371 GTAE
-5378 GASSTGSVIA
+5378 IR
-5388 GGTFSAID
+5388 GGTFDVSTTTPANSAY
-5396 KTSYTARG
+5396 KNAYGVLAYAHTRQGKAGY
-5404 ISSEG
+5404 EG
-5409 DITIS
+5409 NYASAGTVDVYD
-5414 GGTFNVHTA
+5414 GTFEVNGYSAVY
-5423 SSSSTVTRNPC
+5423 
-5434 GIYSARGTVTVNG
+5434 GIYSMGTVTLATE
-5447 NPTFNVTSSR
+5447 PYESASAT
-5457 AYGAFAY
+5457 
-5464 GTIGAKGIEST
+5464 AKMNI
-5475 KFSGTIEING
+5475 
-5485 GTFNVTSTAT
+5485 
-5495 TAYGAYAELASL
+5495 Y
-5507 KLTQKTEV
+5507 
-5515 AGDTIFG
+5515 
-5522 QHYMPGI
+5522 
-5529 IRITGGTFNVTATT
+5529 
-5543 NTAYGVVVGA
+5543 
-5553 AKTESGFEGA
+5553 
-5563 ATRIPSGTIT
+5563 

-5578 VVSTGDATKAYAV
+5578 VLGTSGKAAIV
-5591 NTSASN
+5591 ATSATITN
-5597 TALDIRGGWY
+5597 TDVVVQGGWY
-5607 NISTNLDKY
+5607 NISTNLDQY
-5616 TAPTKDCKYYV
+5616 TAPTKDCNYRVLSLEGESPYLHQV
-5627 QPLAD
+5627 VETYSLTWNLDGGTVTTAGTMAPVD
-5632 ATYKWQVSE
+5632 ATGTPNGF
-5641 VANTGF
+5641 VAKGAALTAPVVTKTGYTFSAWTPAVAATMPTENTTYTATWENVVTGSPL
-5647 YADIVDVDNTNSKL
+5647 DIIDWTASTLTINANGWTAS
-5661 ILNVTSW
+5661 
-5668 AVNGW
+5668 GW
-5673 PYTINGTAY
+5673 PYTINDVVY
-5682 EKTAREADRT
+5682 ESSDRAADRT
-5692 LKIPYIGEPGDN
+5692 LTIPYSGDAGTDLWITVKSGGVITNKNSYAIPFIGTTSGTN
-5704 FAIKVQKSDETTIS
+5704 ASSVVYVNSGTLTIS
-5718 HRTYIVPKEVTSNAN
+5718 SNTT
-5733 LAQNRDRNTY
+5733 LAALY
-5743 VNDGATLTVTANVT
+5743 VRPEASVNITGGTLTVG
-5757 TRNIYVA
+5757 
-5764 PDAKLVINSTKTLT
+5764 KLV
-5778 ADTIFL
+5778 L
-5784 RTTAAEAAQL
+5784 RTLPWQAAAISGDFTATE
-5794 ENNGTIAGTTKV
+5794 TW
-5806 VYTRIIK
+5806 YTRIAPNNRTITGPYEPITYESARYYQ
-5813 DKDFHLFGLPLPCP
+5813 FALPLNCTAKVKD
-5827 ISSVCLSDGLSP
+5827 IQVSHG
-5839 AYGTGWLLRSY
+5839 AKTTYGKAWLLKRY
-5850 DEARRAEI
+5850 NEETRA
-5858 GADDNNW
+5858 GAGAGDNWDAVGENEY
-5865 VSLAAG
+5865 
-5871 STIAGGA
+5871 IQGGV
-5878 GYEMFSASNYYRE
+5878 GYEMSNNSVYYRE
-5891 FYFPVDL
+5891 FYFPVGAVSSASL
-5898 DDLTNQVPVTYHL
+5898 GTTTAVTYHL
-5911 DAAGAQN
+5911 GAAGADH
-5918 AGWNALVS
+5918 AGWNVVASPLMSVFDNSEANPETGLKVS
-5926 PFTHTYTNDPAPEN
+5926 WLMTDGSYDQGIPEYIYPAIPFSY
-5940 LVVNWYMD
+5940 
-5948 GYGYYEQEIPSV
+5948 
-5960 IPPAKPFAFQAT
+5960 QANQ
-5972 KNGYLSFEGTSIVA
+5972 NGYISFASTELQTLT
-5986 KMPRRAAEEEVQ
+5986 PRRRVAAEDEPER
-5998 IQWINLDITDADGIG
+5998 IQWIHLDIKDGNGIG
-6013 DQTSVYSHPTRYE
+6013 DHTSIITHPTRYE
-6026 AAYQTGIDV
+6026 QTYKNGIDV

-6040 TAARAIIYSSH
+6040 TASRAILYSSH

-6061 ADSLLEQGVALT
+6061 ADSLLERGIPLT
-6073 VYSPKPQELTVSM
+6073 LFSPREQELTFSM
-6086 RDNRWL
+6086 RDNNWL
-6092 DRLAEVW
+6092 DRLAFVW
-6099 LIDVET
+6099 LVDQEA
-6105 GTQTDL
+6105 GTRTDL
-6111 LDSDYTF
+6111 MANDYTCVVTG
-6118 EAKEGT
+6118 GT
-6124 TAGRLFLM
+6124 TAGRFLIQ
-6132 GRFKAPRIPTDIE
+6132 GVFRVPSVTTDIQ
-6145 NAQSDKEQ
+6145 NNGSIDM
-6153 GTKVRKYIYQDKM
+6153 TRPRKVIIDQKM
-6166 YIVIDGRVY
+6166 YIIVNGSMY
-6175 DATGRTVMNK
+6175 DATGKLVITK